1 MYLLLCTSGMYLL
14 HLPSTCTYNM
24 YFWYV
29 ISTCTSGMYL
39 LHVPLICIYLLYFI
53 CLSILA
59 LIGCSWISVRY
70 QLAWLAF
77 FGFLNVYML
86 RVNLSVA
93 LVAMVDTKANDNHN
107 HGVIECQPVDNTT
120 SPKVSHKSFCH

>member
-1 MYLLLCTSGMYLL
+1 MYL
-14 HLPSTCTYNM
+14 
-24 YFWYV
+24 WYV
-29 ISTCTSGMYL
+29 PTTCTSGMYL
-39 LHVPLICIYLLYFI
+39 QLLVCIYWLYFI

-59 LIGCSWISVRY
+59 LIGCRWISVRY

-120 SPKVSHKSFCH
+120 SPTVCLLFYKLLATFQLY

>member
-1 MYLLLCTSGMYLL
+1 
-14 HLPSTCTYNM
+14 
-24 YFWYV
+24 
-29 ISTCTSGMYL
+29 MYL

-107 HGVIECQPVDNTT
+107 HAVIECQPVDNTT
-120 SPKVSHKSFCH
+120 STTVCL